1 MQHNHIGGEAREA
14 FPEFEELFK
23 AVENSM
29 GYLPNAYLGM
39 AKRPELLKSFSG
51 LIMAIFTQEGLNP
64 GLRQLIALASSLS
77 SGCKYCQAHTSH
89 GAERSGIDHQ
99 KIAEIL
105 KYKDSKLYSKSEK
118 AVLDL
123 AFAAGATPNT
133 SSKEHFNE
141 LKKHFSDE
149 LITDI
154 VSVISIFGFLN
165 RWNDTLGTKLEDVPK
180 GFIEE
185 KLIPLGWS

>member
-1 MQHNHIGGEAREA
+1 MNHNHIGGEVRET

-23 AVENSM
+23 GVENAM

-51 LIMAIFTQEGLNP
+51 LIMTIFTQQGLNP

-77 SGCKYCQAHTSH
+77 AGCKYCQAHTSH
-89 GAERSGIDHQ
+89 GAERSGVDQ
-99 KIAEIL
+99 YKIAEIL
-105 KYKDSKLYSKSEK
+105 KYNDSELYSESER
-118 AVLDL
+118 AVLNL
-123 AFAAGATPNT
+123 AFAAGETPN
-133 SSKEHFNE
+133 SSTKEHFEE

-149 LITDI
+149 VITDI

-165 RWNDTLGTKLEDVPK
+165 RWNDTFGTELEKVP
-180 GFIEE
+180 
-185 KLIPLGWS
+185 S

>member
-1 MQHNHIGGEAREA
+1 MNHNHIGGEVRET

-23 AVENSM
+23 GVENAM

-51 LIMAIFTQEGLNP
+51 LIMTIFTQQGLNP

-77 SGCKYCQAHTSH
+77 AGCKYCQAHTSH
-89 GAERSGIDHQ
+89 GAERSGVDQ
-99 KIAEIL
+99 YKIAEIL
-105 KYKDSKLYSKSEK
+105 KYNDSELYSESER
-118 AVLDL
+118 AVLNL
-123 AFAAGATPNT
+123 AFAAGETPNRST
-133 SSKEHFNE
+133 KEHFEE

-149 LITDI
+149 VITDI

-165 RWNDTLGTKLEDVPK
+165 RWNDTFGTELEKVPSE
-180 GFIEE
+180 FVEQN
-185 KLIPLGWS
+185 LRPLGWS

>member
-1 MQHNHIGGEAREA
+1 MNHNHIGGEVRET

-23 AVENSM
+23 GVENAM

-51 LIMAIFTQEGLNP
+51 LIMTIFTQQGINP

-77 SGCKYCQAHTSH
+77 AGCKYCQAHTSH

>member
-1 MQHNHIGGEAREA
+1 MNHNHIGGEVRET

-23 AVENSM
+23 GVENAM

-51 LIMAIFTQEGLNP
+51 LIMTIFTQQGINP

-77 SGCKYCQAHTSH
+77 AGCKYCQAHTSH

-141 LKKHFSDE
+141 LKKYFSDE

-180 GFIEE
+180 DFIEE
-185 KLIPLGWS
+185 KLMPLGWS

>member
-1 MQHNHIGGEAREA
+1 MQHNHIRGEAREA

-39 AKRPELLKSFSG
+39 AKRPELLKSFSS
-51 LIMAIFTQEGLNP
+51 LIMAIFTQEGLSP
-64 GLRQLIALASSLS
+64 GLRQLIALACSLS
-77 SGCKYCQAHTSH
+77 AGCKYCQAHTSH

>member
-1 MQHNHIGGEAREA
+1 MNHNHIGGEVREA

-23 AVENSM
+23 GVENAM

-51 LIMAIFTQEGLNP
+51 LIMTIFTQQGLNP

-77 SGCKYCQAHTSH
+77 AGCKYCQAHTSH
-89 GAERSGIDHQ
+89 GAERSGVDQH

-105 KYKDSKLYSKSEK
+105 KYNDSELYSESER
-118 AVLDL
+118 AVLNL
-123 AFAAGATPNT
+123 AFAAGETPNRST
-133 SSKEHFNE
+133 KGHFEE

-149 LITDI
+149 VITDI

-165 RWNDTLGTKLEDVPK
+165 RWNDTFGTELEKVPSE
-180 GFIEE
+180 FVEQN
-185 KLIPLGWS
+185 LRPLGWS